1 MKKAVTALG
10 IACLA
15 VVLYILHLPF
25 IFGQTATGFIF
36 IQRAYAHMPVTL
48 AYRHSVMKTPIEEN
62 LYVNNAVNG
71 LVLKSTKYQS
81 LGVGLPFLAS
91 DGQFRQEGPWF
102 IMDNMNRQYPT

>member
-36 IQRAYAHMPVTL
+36 IQCAYAG
-48 AYRHSVMKTPIEEN
+48 HS
-62 LYVNNAVNG
+62 G
-71 LVLKSTKYQS
+71 LQALRDEDTH
-81 LGVGLPFLAS
+81 
-91 DGQFRQEGPWF
+91 
-102 IMDNMNRQYPT
+102 